1 MILGKEAPS
10 GQIKKHPEF
19 PRMNP
24 RLKPLYVISILTSL
38 TLCLHMF
45 KELSD
50 GEAHPL
56 EDEWNAIAREFY
68 RYYLLEGKV
77 PEDLGF
83 LSEESKQIMEIY
95 QSQFEWDGRKKTLA
109 LTFLEP
115 VTMWVG
121 LRPVST
127 TGSKITPETIA
138 NNSKLYKEAGR
149 LAGSHAVR

>member
-10 GQIKKHPEF
+10 GQIEKHPEF

-56 EDEWNAIAREFY
+56 DDEWEAIEREFY

-83 LSEESKQIMEIY
+83 LPEESKQIMEIY
-95 QSQFEWDGRKKTLA
+95 QSQFGRFADLCGVQKCWGRGLGS
-109 LTFLEP
+109 P
-115 VTMWVG
+115 VPG
-121 LRPVST
+121 LRPPA
-127 TGSKITPETIA
+127 IQ
-138 NNSKLYKEAGR
+138 
-149 LAGSHAVR
+149 